1 MLRFVST
8 VANGFAFQGSATDWW
23 ATPCYA
29 VSQQGTC
36 TCAVHVVV
44 TLVFAVTSTQQWLC
58 IPQWWLNR
66 VSFDFLSNK
75 RHLSGIAKNAIE
87 NFMLCQTIVHACA
100 AVTFQTEVNDIIF
113 CCGQCDLVGQNIN
126 TSMLNSFCRQHKFIA
141 WFPTSAK
148 DDINIGR
155 SMYMYLHV
163 FIVIHVHIPSSTLV
177 SDLLYEHSF
186 HPQCWIIY
194 IYRVTP
200 WKHLL
205 FLLVE
210 QMNPYSI

>member
-1 MLRFVST
+1 MSDVQSRFTQLFLMLRFVST

-75 RHLSGIAKNAIE
+75 RCLGHCEKRHRKFYVVSNYCTC
-87 NFMLCQTIVHACA
+87 LC
-100 AVTFQTEVNDIIF
+100 
-113 CCGQCDLVGQNIN
+113 
-126 TSMLNSFCRQHKFIA
+126 CRHFSNGSE
-141 WFPTSAK
+141 WH
-148 DDINIGR
+148 N
-155 SMYMYLHV
+155 
-163 FIVIHVHIPSSTLV
+163 
-177 SDLLYEHSF
+177 
-186 HPQCWIIY
+186 
-194 IYRVTP
+194 
-200 WKHLL
+200 
-205 FLLVE
+205 FLLWSVWLGGSE
-210 QMNPYSI
+210 HQHVNAKQLLSSAQVYRLVPDVG